1 MPEVSRIKFVNYW
14 QTTTDS
20 KLKNY
25 KSFKISSVPFLSDIL
40 SGLLWE
46 LDITGITENDDLI
59 IAFAS
64 EDSPVNE
71 EMIRG
76 LLNKLIAQNVIED
89 FSVKGEILEEKN
101 WNDLWEKSREVIH
114 ISERIVV
121 KPSFKEY
128 ESKEDE
134 IVITLDPKMSFGT
147 GEHESTKLALRLIEK
162 YVKGNEKVLDVGSGT
177 GVLSIAAIKLG
188 AANAV
193 AVDNDSWCYHN
204 CVENCTLNDVAERI
218 KVVEGEIGIISEEN
232 FDLVLANIQKNIL
245 LLISEKIKAK
255 LKKNGMVI
263 LSGLLIKDEARV
275 ISHYQSIGFKFKEK
289 KVMDEWI
296 AIVLK
301 LHRIA

>member
-1 MPEVSRIKFVNYW
+1 M
-14 QTTTDS
+14 
-20 KLKNY
+20 
-25 KSFKISSVPFLSDIL
+25 FKISSNPFLPDIL

-46 LDITGITENDDLI
+46 LEITGVTENDDI
-59 IAFAS
+59 VIAFAV

-71 EMIRG
+71 EMING
-76 LLNKLIAQNVIED
+76 LLNKLVAQNVIEE
-89 FSVKGEILEEKN
+89 FSVTREILEEKN
-101 WNDLWEKSREVIH
+101 WNEFWEKSREVIR
-114 ISERIVV
+114 ISKRMVI

-128 ESKEDE
+128 ESKKDE

-188 AANAV
+188 AAYAV
-193 AVDNDSWCYHN
+193 AVDNDPWCYQN
-204 CVENCTLNDVAERI
+204 CAENCALNDVVGSI
-218 KVVEGEIGIISEEN
+218 KVVEGEISIIPEED

-245 LLISEKIKAK
+245 LSISEKIKAK
-255 LKKNGMVI
+255 LKKNGIVI
-263 LSGLLIKDEARV
+263 LSGLLLKDETET
-275 ISHYQSIGFKFKEK
+275 ISYYQSIGFKFKER